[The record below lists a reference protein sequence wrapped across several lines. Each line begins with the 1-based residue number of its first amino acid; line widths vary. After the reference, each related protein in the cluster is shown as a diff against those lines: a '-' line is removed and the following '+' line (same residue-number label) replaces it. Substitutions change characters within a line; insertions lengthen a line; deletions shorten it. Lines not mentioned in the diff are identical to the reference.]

1 MSARAEP
8 NNSGQMTEEIF
19 WGDSPS
25 LVGIIADKYVTMPN
39 HLHCI
44 MISRERAEIRE
55 QPDTRSAPT
64 EMETIADVQRP
75 NGYGRYRS
83 LV

>member
-8 NNSGQMTEEIF
+8 NNAGQMTEKIF
-19 WGDSPS
+19 GGDSPS
-25 LVGIIADKYVTMPN
+25 LGGIIADQYVTMPN

-44 MISRERAEIRE
+44 IISRERAEIRGRA
-55 QPDTRSAPT
+55 DTRSAPT
-64 EMETIADVQRP
+64 ETETIADVQRQ
-75 NGYGRYRS
+75 NGYGRFRS